1 MSALIKLFRLLYPFL
16 LEFGIKE
23 INIKTFIAQNKTLSY
38 LLLVCLLLFTM
49 LVYALEQAHLRML
62 YRIVLV
68 EEKVVLEQEL
78 KSSNDK
84 MEQLQVLCDDPQ
96 SLLPGIENTNQS
108 IEESLNEL
116 TGNAP

>member
-23 INIKTFIAQNKTLSY
+23 VNIKAFIAENKTLSY
-38 LLLVCLLLFTM
+38 LMLVCLLLFTM

-62 YRIVLV
+62 YRIVLI
-68 EEKVVLEQEL
+68 EEKVVLQEEL
-78 KSSNDK
+78 KNSNAK
-84 MEQLQVLCDDPQ
+84 VEQLQVLCDDPQ
-96 SLLPGIENTNQS
+96 SLLTGVANSNQS

-116 TGNAP
+116 TGNQP